1 MVLPCCVSCA
11 TAAGNVVEMA
21 TGVTPTPG
29 ILISTPCGVFCAA
42 VVVVVAVVAG
52 TIGDAG

>member
-11 TAAGNVVEMA
+11 TAAGSVVEMA

-29 ILISTPCGVFCAA
+29 ILISTPCGVLGA
-42 VVVVVAVVAG
+42 VVVAVVVG